1 MAPVNA
7 VIPPLAFVYC
17 IGAFIHSYIHLNVEE
32 VNWKTHALPLARIKR
47 IMKSEETIL
56 QELERERIEREGRGE
71 EPRGMRFMIS
81 GEAPIVMEKACEF
94 MLREL
99 AIRSWRHTERGKRR
113 TLQRQDVYAGVGES
127 EMFDFLID
135 IVPRIMPQAPAETND
150 PLPSAAAGVSTVEPS
165 AIGRHHLLPTEQHQ
179 QQSTSPLSDAETRYV
194 HLQEMHSQMSE
205 HYNLMQQRADASAAA
220 GIATHHVAV
229 EEQQPQVVLNP
240 QLMIHPPKGSAM
252 PQWHPEPPSYS
263 DEGNSEG
270 NI

>member
-1 MAPVNA
+1 MVQCTPGFLSTSMRA
-7 VIPPLAFVYC
+7 VIDTFV
-17 IGAFIHSYIHLNVEE
+17 HSFNIHLNVEE

-56 QELERERIEREGRGE
+56 QELERDRMEREGRGE
-71 EPRGMRFMIS
+71 EPPGMRFMIS

-94 MLREL
+94 ILREL

-135 IVPRIMPQAPAETND
+135 IVPRIMPQAPVETND
-150 PLPSAAAGVSTVEPS
+150 PLLSTAVGGVPKMETT
-165 AIGRHHLLPTEQHQ
+165 AIEHHLLPTEQNQQHQ
-179 QQSTSPLSDAETRYV
+179 VTLPLSHAETRYA
-194 HLQEMHSQMSE
+194 HLQEMHNQMNE
-205 HYNLMQQRADASAAA
+205 HYNLMQQQADVPAAVA
-220 GIATHHVAV
+220 GVTAHHVAM

-252 PQWHPEPPSYS
+252 PQWHPEPPNP
-263 DEGNSEG
+263 EG
-270 NI
+270 